1 MYVRGQ
7 ALTFADLAKAVQ
19 RDAGL
24 GQTSL
29 ADLTPID
36 QLANLPLTST
46 GEVGYSAADQ
56 AISTAGIPYQ
66 TPALN
71 STPSVTNFNWGLL
84 AAAVAGV
91 FLFAAVAGK
100 K

>member
-24 GQTSL
+24 GQT
-29 ADLTPID
+29 PID
-36 QLANLPLTST
+36 ELVNLPLTST

>member
-1 MYVRGQ
+1 MYVRER

-24 GQTSL
+24 GQTSS
-29 ADLTPID
+29 ID
-36 QLANLPLTST
+36 NLPVGTTSDISDP
-46 GEVGYSAADQ
+46 YSLVSLASD
-56 AISTAGIPYQ
+56 AGISP
-66 TPALN
+66 
-71 STPSVTNFNWGLL
+71 TPSVTTFNWGLL
-84 AAAVAGV
+84 VAAVAGV